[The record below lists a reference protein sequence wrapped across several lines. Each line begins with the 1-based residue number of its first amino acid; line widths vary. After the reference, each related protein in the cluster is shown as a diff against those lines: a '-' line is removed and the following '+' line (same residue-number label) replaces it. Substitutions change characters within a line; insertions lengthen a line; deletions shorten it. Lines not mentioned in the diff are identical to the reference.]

1 MMKVDI
7 PGYKNIEIE
16 NVVFDYNGTIAE
28 DGILIE
34 GVGELILELVSKGI
48 KVYVLTADTNG
59 IVRNQCEHL
68 PAEIEVFDGEE
79 ATIHKRKFV
88 EKIGKYKTVSIGNG
102 RNDIEMFQMSRLSI
116 AVVGSE
122 GCFSKALISADIVVN
137 NIIDAIQLI
146 LKPHRLKATMRN

>member
-1 MMKVDI
+1 MKVHI

-34 GVGELILELVSKGI
+34 GVGELVLELVSKGI

-59 IVRNQCEHL
+59 TVRNQCEHL
-68 PAEIEVFDGEE
+68 PIEIEVFDGEE

-88 EKIGKYKTVSIGNG
+88 EKIGKDKTVSIGNG

-116 AVVGSE
+116 AVIGSE
-122 GCFSKALISADIVVN
+122 GCFSKTLISADIVVN
-137 NIIDAIQLI
+137 NIIDAIQWI
-146 LKPHRLKATMRN
+146 LTPHRLKATMRN

>member
-1 MMKVDI
+1 MKVHI

-34 GVGELILELVSKGI
+34 GVGELVLELVSKGI

-59 IVRNQCEHL
+59 TVRNQCEHL
-68 PAEIEVFDGEE
+68 PIEIEVFDGEE

-88 EKIGKYKTVSIGNG
+88 EKIGKDKTVSIGNG
-102 RNDIEMFQMSRLSI
+102 RNDIEMFQKSGLSI

>member
-59 IVRNQCEHL
+59 TVRNQCEHL

-116 AVVGSE
+116 AVIGSE